1 MTLPAQFVNDVRR
14 STTMESEGIR
24 EEDDIHFCP
33 YCSRVLYYEE
43 SAEDQHFDNLFTSE
57 DEDEIEEENAE
68 NDDFISSG
76 DFGDL
81 DSI

>member
-14 STTMESEGIR
+14 STLNEDSSNEES
-24 EEDDIHFCP
+24 DIHFCP
-33 YCSRVLYYEE
+33 YCSRVLFYED
-43 SAEDQHFDNLFTSE
+43 SADDEHFDNLFTSE